1 MHELLGK
8 VWNHETIPHNWKKG
22 IIIKLPKKGNL
33 KECKNSRGI
42 TLMSIVG
49 QILGRIVVDRI
60 QNGVSRQK
68 VEKRTGWQ
76 QAR

>member
-1 MHELLGK
+1 
-8 VWNHETIPHNWKKG
+8 
-22 IIIKLPKKGNL
+22 
-33 KECKNSRGI
+33 
-42 TLMSIVG
+42 MSIVG

-76 QAR
+76 QARQKNHRASVYTEKHHRASERISGNPICKFQRL